1 VDVDVIESELG
12 FPVVVKTLRSTRGAG
27 VVLCQDREQFD
38 NLASLLGDS
47 NPSADFIFQKYIRSS
62 HGRDVRLLVI
72 GGEVA
77 AAMERRSRN
86 GGFKSNI
93 SLGGIGTSITPPKE
107 MADLAVR
114 AAHAL
119 RLDVAGVDVLYDEKG
134 YRICEANSS
143 PGFEGLEKA
152 CHISVPDK
160 VFDFIATRLNPPPP
174 QPKTSIWTKLIS
186 RVRGREKE
194 KV

>member
-1 VDVDVIESELG
+1 
-12 FPVVVKTLRSTRGAG
+12 
-27 VVLCQDREQFD
+27 
-38 NLASLLGDS
+38 
-47 NPSADFIFQKYIRSS
+47 
-62 HGRDVRLLVI
+62 VRLLVI
-72 GGEVA
+72 GGKVA

-93 SLGGIGTSITPPKE
+93 SLGGIGTCITPPSE
-107 MADLAVR
+107 MADLAIR
-114 AAHAL
+114 AAQSL
-119 RLDVAGVDVLYDEKG
+119 RLDIAGVDVLYDERG

-152 CHISVPDK
+152 CSISVPDK
-160 VFDFIATRLNPPPP
+160 VFDFVATRLSPPPP
-174 QPKTSIWTKLIS
+174 LPRQTIWSKLVS